1 MNLDFINFVKR
12 NILLETS
19 LFSYEI
25 KVVSITIEN
34 NKLKGDIADG
44 EWYITGAQDQNNAQG
59 EFEFGKNYLNG
70 RKFNFENNEAD
81 FEYEGHGQTLVLTL
95 QKVRVSLQDAEFQAM
110 GEMEKGDNGIQI
122 WVGEETSSQNY
133 ELHNSNICDLMA
145 LVYWKPTDEEIAL
158 DLRNKVKYSVYNFSK
173 GYEDYSINHLEFK
186 RIEPLKFQGKS
197 YSESENENLA
207 CLKFFFTF
215 VKDDNGE
222 WIKKRGAESP
232 LTDYNITQ

>member
-81 FEYEGHGQTLVLTL
+81 FEFGQ
-95 QKVRVSLQDAEFQAM
+95 
-110 GEMEKGDNGIQI
+110 
-122 WVGEETSSQNY
+122 
-133 ELHNSNICDLMA
+133 
-145 LVYWKPTDEEIAL
+145 
-158 DLRNKVKYSVYNFSK
+158 VK
-173 GYEDYSINHLEFK
+173 
-186 RIEPLKFQGKS
+186 
-197 YSESENENLA
+197 
-207 CLKFFFTF
+207 
-215 VKDDNGE
+215 
-222 WIKKRGAESP
+222 
-232 LTDYNITQ
+232 